1 MKFKKKLFLKFLLS
15 NKSNFISYAISK
27 IHNTYYKHSK
37 NENIYPIFS
46 FINKIPLIFD
56 DINFDYKKKSTTDV
70 LIISNLVSANKP
82 NNDIYLELKLLKREK
97 IKIISV
103 YRNHT
108 LTRSKV
114 IRKYFRK
121 NNILLAKRLNYLNE
135 IVIIF
140 TFIKELLIFIFSNK
154 YLIIKKHLHLRDF
167 LSIISNLRLIYQLD
181 ELLKLY
187 KPKFVIF
194 TYEGHAWERL
204 LISLCKNYKGRT
216 KSIAFQF
223 SQRK

>member
-1 MKFKKKLFLKFLLS
+1 M
-15 NKSNFISYAISK
+15 
-27 IHNTYYKHSK
+27 
-37 NENIYPIFS
+37 
-46 FINKIPLIFD
+46 
-56 DINFDYKKKSTTDV
+56 
-70 LIISNLVSANKP
+70 
-82 NNDIYLELKLLKREK
+82 
-97 IKIISV
+97 
-103 YRNHT
+103 
-108 LTRSKV
+108 TRSKV

-121 NNILLAKRLNYLNE
+121 NNILLSKRLNYFNE

-204 LISLCKNYKGRT
+204 LISLCKNYKGKLNQLHFSFLYKE
-216 KSIAFQF
+216 KSNRFF
-223 SQRK
+223 